1 MTAAG
6 HDAGAEMGNMHA
18 MGAPRGRAGQVS
30 P

>member
-6 HDAGAEMGNMHA
+6 HDAGAEMGSMRW
-18 MGAPRGRAGQVS
+18 GAPRGRAGQVS